1 MKKTIYFLSVI
12 ILFSCGKKPVENK
25 HIVNGIKSFSKK
37 EIKVD
42 NKVLIDSSNVDYATF
57 YVVVA
62 DTSQNYYILQKK
74 MLKLSSLMKLEI
86 DTMGRYF
93 NKEKNKISLPDNA
106 EDELYAGDYYPR
118 RMPSESLSLEYL
130 VLYQRKS
137 RENTIALVTGIF
149 DSESRADSALKV
161 VKKYEFKSFKIKS
174 EMYVG
179 CLH

>member
-1 MKKTIYFLSVI
+1 
-12 ILFSCGKKPVENK
+12 
-25 HIVNGIKSFSKK
+25 
-37 EIKVD
+37 
-42 NKVLIDSSNVDYATF
+42 
-57 YVVVA
+57 
-62 DTSQNYYILQKK
+62 